1 MPLVTVIGR
10 GHSGTRAIS
19 HTLYASGVYMGACL
33 NRSGDLIPPAD
44 MYDACRVL
52 ARHVEWQGD
61 LDWDFSQLHNMPIPD
76 EFTQLLERYLAS
88 VLQEQKRR
96 PDALV
101 GWKIPE
107 TTLVY
112 PWITR
117 LYPETKFIFWIRD
130 PRDSILGN
138 HKTDDIR
145 DFGIDHPATDD
156 VQMSRAASWKYQYDI
171 VKATPKPKHWIEVR
185 FEDFV
190 QDRDATLDRL
200 EAYLDIELARIPV
213 RPESVGRWRDSQ
225 ADFDFDFFATALTE
239 YGYDQT

>member
-33 NRSGDLIPPAD
+33 NRSGDLIPPGD

-52 ARHVEWQGD
+52 APYVTRKDD
-61 LDWDFSQLHNMPIPD
+61 LSWDFSQLHTMAIP
-76 EFTQLLERYLAS
+76 EAFIEKIERYLQS
-88 VLQEQKRR
+88 VLDEQKRH

-130 PRDSILGN
+130 PRDGILN
-138 HKTDDIR
+138 THKTDDLR
-145 DFGIDHPATDD
+145 DFGIDYPSNRRYTD
-156 VQMSRAASWKYQYDI
+156 ASG
-171 VKATPKPKHWIEVR
+171 HFLEVS
-185 FEDFV
+185 
-190 QDRDATLDRL
+190 
-200 EAYLDIELARIPV
+200 I
-213 RPESVGRWRDSQ
+213 
-225 ADFDFDFFATALTE
+225 
-239 YGYDQT
+239 